1 MADIFRDRST
11 GMAADGESTARHAEM
26 RQRWEKFVCTT
37 ENAVPIVELVTRH
50 YRGGRQRPVKLHN
63 PIRGGYNAN
72 WRVEF
77 ENGSAMLH
85 VPVPGN
91 SAFFDEKIR
100 AEVATMRMIE
110 ARTTIPVPHIYH
122 WGYAA
127 DNPVGL
133 GPFII
138 MDYIEHASDL
148 SKLLMPA
155 DEPGWDIDLHG
166 IGPGI
171 CEDTLLKVYRQMAN
185 ILLQLSTLEMPCIGS
200 PKFQGNS
207 QAFQI
212 QGRPITQNMTEMIV
226 GGGNPHCTLP
236 AEKRIFATTKE
247 YYSALSDSE

>member
-1 MADIFRDRST
+1 
-11 GMAADGESTARHAEM
+11 
-26 RQRWEKFVCTT
+26 
-37 ENAVPIVELVTRH
+37 
-50 YRGGRQRPVKLHN
+50 
-63 PIRGGYNAN
+63 
-72 WRVEF
+72 
-77 ENGSAMLH
+77 
-85 VPVPGN
+85 
-91 SAFFDEKIR
+91 
-100 AEVATMRMIE
+100 MRMIE

-148 SKLLMPA
+148 SKLLVPA

-166 IGPGI
+166 IGPAI
-171 CEDTLLKVYRQMAN
+171 CEETLQKVYRQMAN

-200 PKFQGNS
+200 PKFQENS